1 MEVWAIVVLPASVT
15 LEVPDDTP
23 INKIRQMTLDQAD
36 QIWEGSGINS
46 VIQDS
51 NIPELID

>member
-1 MEVWAIVVLPASVT
+1 MEVWATVVLPASVT

-23 INKIRQMTLDQAD
+23 VGEIRQMVLNQAD
-36 QIWEGSGINS
+36 QIWEGSGIDA